1 MFGWFPDIS
10 SGRYRTWTGAL
21 YLACFGMLYFVN
33 PATSPYVPPCPL
45 HSITGLYCPGCG
57 SLRASH
63 AIMHGDIASAVSLN
77 PMLVALAVAA
87 MLYAL
92 GRRMKIGAAGLERRA
107 LLALPWLILAYGI
120 LRNIP
125 LYPFNLLAPH

>member
-1 MFGWFPDIS
+1 
-10 SGRYRTWTGAL
+10 
-21 YLACFGMLYFVN
+21 
-33 PATSPYVPPCPL
+33 
-45 HSITGLYCPGCG
+45 
-57 SLRASH
+57 
-63 AIMHGDIASAVSLN
+63 MHGDIASAISLN

-107 LLALPWLILAYGI
+107 LLALPWIILAYGI